1 MDTFLSGVLEMGRT
15 EHGRSG
21 DNDHVNTRVDD
32 VLVSVEADKAMII
45 RNFLLPFLFQL
56 VLEVV
61 KPVSES
67 VSKSSDGDSVSGV
80 EKVDDGT

>member
-15 EHGRSG
+15 EYGRSG

-45 RNFLLPFLFQL
+45 RNFLLPFFFQL
-56 VLEVV
+56 VLEIV
-61 KPVSES
+61 KPVRES
-67 VSKSSDGDSVSGV
+67 VSKSGDGDSVSGV